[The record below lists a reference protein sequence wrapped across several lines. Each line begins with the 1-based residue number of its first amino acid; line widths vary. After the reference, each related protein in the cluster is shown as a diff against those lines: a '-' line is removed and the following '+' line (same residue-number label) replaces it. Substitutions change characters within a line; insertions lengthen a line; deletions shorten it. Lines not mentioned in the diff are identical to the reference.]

1 MTGPT
6 TTSPP
11 ALTWPARLAQARRA
25 LDRPPVAAGLLAVV
39 VVAVAASPDPVPVAG
54 MRLLALAAL
63 IAGAGVTVARAG
75 AVDLGV
81 AAAAGVGAVAGG
93 VLPTVIGLP
102 ALLGLPLG
110 AAAGGALGAITGAVQ
125 GRTGRQLGALATL
138 AIGAATVRVLGTLDV
153 TGGVVGFHAVGLPT
167 GAGDRLDA
175 LVVGALA
182 AGGLLVAAWVGR
194 TRRLAAAALG
204 TADPAV
210 AASLGRSP
218 VVDVALA
225 GAAGGAIIGAGAALL
240 ASVDGSVVPA
250 AYGLE
255 LAAALVVA
263 AVVGGAGPLGPALG
277 ALLVWGPATVFPLVP
292 VIGTWPVLVVAG
304 PLALALLAFRRG
316 RPLLPAPTPAVRYD
330 GVPAAASGRSVTDAA
345 SRPVLTLR
353 ATSSPSGPV
362 DLEVHAGEVV
372 ALIGPNGAGKSTL
385 LARVAGQL
393 PDAGT
398 VAVHGTPLPRGARR
412 RARAGVAR
420 TWQRP
425 PDVAAADAAAALRHA
440 DVAAAERAASILGGL
455 ASTPGGAQLVRL
467 AASRPVVAL
476 LDEPTDVTPEVLAPL
491 LRGLADDGAAVLVVD
506 HRPEVVAGADRTVS
520 LGTGREVAP

>member
-1 MTGPT
+1 MVTG
-6 TTSPP
+6 TSSPRP
-11 ALTWPARLAQARRA
+11 SRRTQVRRA
-25 LDRPPVAAGLLAVV
+25 FDRPDVAAAALGVVVV
-39 VVAVAASPDPVPVAG
+39 VVALAPDPVPIAG

-63 IAGAGVTVARAG
+63 VAGAAVTVARAG

-81 AAAAGVGAVAGG
+81 AAVAGVGAVAGG
-93 VLPTVIGLP
+93 VLPAVIGLP

-110 AAAGGALGAITGAVQ
+110 AAAGGALGAVNGAVQ

-167 GAGDRLDA
+167 GAGDRIDA
-175 LVVGALA
+175 LVVGTLA
-182 AGGLLVAAWVGR
+182 AGGLLAAAWVGR

-218 VVDVALA
+218 VVDVAVA
-225 GAAGGAIIGAGAALL
+225 GAAGGAIVGAGATLL

-263 AVVGGAGPLGPALG
+263 AAVGGAGLLGPALG

-292 VIGTWPVLVVAG
+292 VVGTWPVLVTAG

-316 RPLLPAPTPAVRYD
+316 RPLLPAPPSGVGPR
-330 GVPAAASGRSVTDAA
+330 GVPAAAAGRSEADVA
-345 SRPVLTLR
+345 SGAVLTLH
-353 ATSSPSGPV
+353 ATPSPSGPV

-372 ALIGPNGAGKSTL
+372 ALVGPNGAGKSTL

-398 VAVHGTPLPRGARR
+398 VTLHGAPLPRGPRR
-412 RARAGVAR
+412 RARTGVVR

-425 PDVAAADAAAALRHA
+425 PDVAVTDAAAALPVA
-440 DVAAAERAASILGGL
+440 DTAAAERAARILGPL
-455 ASTPGGAQLVRL
+455 APTPGGGQLVRL

-476 LDEPTDVTPEVLAPL
+476 LDEPTDVPPDVIALL

-506 HRPEVVAGADRTVS
+506 HRPEVVAGADRTVT
-520 LGTGREVAP
+520 LGTGREVVG